1 MKNNLKECLEI
12 LKSIGNDS
20 GRIAKETI
28 LKENKD
34 NQLLKDI
41 LFFLYNPYIVT
52 GISTKKL
59 NKKVKLE
66 VDNKLNTIID
76 VMDFLKTNN
85 TGTDEHIKVIQ
96 NWINNQDLQYQDILK
111 QLVTKSLKIGITSKT
126 INKIHKNFI
135 PEFNVMLAEKYHENI
150 NRVKGKFIITT
161 KLDGNRMVLVKE
173 NGAIKTFS
181 RQGQLIEGLIDII
194 EDAKQLQDNMVYDG
208 EILLKN
214 DKNLDSKQL
223 FQETQKIIR
232 KKDIKKTNLIFNI
245 FDMMPLDEFKQGV
258 SINDTLTR
266 KNQLHDILESLE
278 TNWVKEVPMLY
289 VGEDINK
296 IDELLNIA
304 VQNGEEG
311 IMINLVDSK
320 YQCKRTKDLLKVK
333 IMNSSDC
340 KIIGY
345 EEGTGRNEGVLG
357 AFIIDYKGHNVKVG
371 SGYTDED
378 RKMFWENKDAFIE
391 KIIEVQY
398 FEETKNQ
405 NGGISLRFPVYKCI
419 RNDKIEPSYF

>member
-1 MKNNLKECLEI
+1 I
-12 LKSIGNDS
+12 
-20 GRIAKETI
+20 
-28 LKENKD
+28 
-34 NQLLKDI
+34 
-41 LFFLYNPYIVT
+41 
-52 GISTKKL
+52 
-59 NKKVKLE
+59 
-66 VDNKLNTIID
+66 
-76 VMDFLKTNN
+76 
-85 TGTDEHIKVIQ
+85 
-96 NWINNQDLQYQDILK
+96 
-111 QLVTKSLKIGITSKT
+111 
-126 INKIHKNFI
+126 
-135 PEFNVMLAEKYHENI
+135 
-150 NRVKGKFIITT
+150 
-161 KLDGNRMVLVKE
+161 
-173 NGAIKTFS
+173 
-181 RQGQLIEGLIDII
+181 
-194 EDAKQLQDNMVYDG
+194 
-208 EILLKN
+208 
-214 DKNLDSKQL
+214 
-223 FQETQKIIR
+223 
-232 KKDIKKTNLIFNI
+232 
-245 FDMMPLDEFKQGV
+245 
-258 SINDTLTR
+258 
-266 KNQLHDILESLE
+266 
-278 TNWVKEVPMLY
+278 
-289 VGEDINK
+289 
-296 IDELLNIA
+296 NIA

>member
-1 MKNNLKECLEI
+1 MNNNLKECLEI

-20 GRIAKETI
+20 SRIAKENI

-59 NKKVKLE
+59 NKNVKLE
-66 VDNKLNTIID
+66 VNNKLDTITD
-76 VMDFLKTNN
+76 VMKFLKVNN
-85 TGTDEHIKVIQ
+85 TGTDEYIRTIQ
-96 NWINNQDLQYQDILK
+96 NWITNQDVEYQDVLK
-111 QLVTKSLKIGITSKT
+111 QLVTKSLKIGITAKT

-135 PEFNVMLAEKYHENI
+135 PEFNVMLAEKYYENMD
-150 NRVKGKFIITT
+150 RVKGKFIITT

-173 NGAIKTFS
+173 NGVVKLFS
-181 RQGQLIEGLIDII
+181 RQGQSIEGLIDII
-194 EDAKQLQDNMVYDG
+194 KDAESLKDNMVYDG
-208 EILLKN
+208 EVLLKN

-232 KKDIKKTNLIFNI
+232 KKDVKKINLIFNI
-245 FDMMPLDEFKQGV
+245 FDMIPLDEFKQGK

-266 KNQLHDILESLE
+266 KNQLHNLLCDLKTEWI
-278 TNWVKEVPMLY
+278 KEVPMLY
-289 VGEDINK
+289 VGENRNK
-296 IDELLNIA
+296 IDELLNKAI
-304 VQNGEEG
+304 QNGEEG
-311 IMINLVDSK
+311 IMINLVDTK

-333 IMNSSDC
+333 IMNSADC
-340 KIIGY
+340 KIIGC

-357 AFIIDYKGHNVKVG
+357 SFIIDYKGHNVKVG

-405 NGGISLRFPVYKCI
+405 NGGISLRFPVYKCM

>member
-1 MKNNLKECLEI
+1 MDNNLKECLEV
-12 LKSIGNDS
+12 LKNIGNDS
-20 GRIAKETI
+20 SRIAKENI
-28 LKENKD
+28 LKENED

-76 VMDFLKTNN
+76 VMDFFKINN
-85 TGTDEHIKVIQ
+85 TGTDEHIKIIQ

-161 KLDGNRMVLVKE
+161 KLDGNRMVLMKE
-173 NGAIKTFS
+173 NGAIKIFS

-194 EDAKQLQDNMVYDG
+194 EDAKQLQDNMAYDG
-208 EILLKN
+208 EVLLKN

-245 FDMMPLDEFKQGV
+245 FDMMPLDEFKQGM
-258 SINDTLTR
+258 SRNDTLTR

-278 TNWVKEVPMLY
+278 MNWIKEVPMLY

-333 IMNSSDC
+333 IMNSADC
-340 KIIGY
+340 KIIGC

-371 SGYTDED
+371 SGYTDKD
-378 RKMFWENKDAFIE
+378 RKIFWENKDAFIE

>member
-1 MKNNLKECLEI
+1 MNNNLKECLEI
-12 LKSIGNDS
+12 LKSIGADS
-20 GRIAKETI
+20 SRIAKEHI

-52 GISTKKL
+52 GINTKKL

-66 VDNKLNTIID
+66 VSNELDTIID
-76 VMDFLKTNN
+76 VMNFLKVNN
-85 TGTDEHIKVIQ
+85 TGTDEYIKIIQ
-96 NWINNQDLQYQDILK
+96 NWIANQDLEYQDVLK
-111 QLVTKSLKIGITSKT
+111 QLVTKSLKIGITAKT

-135 PEFNVMLAEKYHENI
+135 PEFNVMLAEKYYENT
-150 NRVKGKFIITT
+150 NKVNGEFIITT

-173 NGAIKTFS
+173 NGTIKLFS
-181 RQGQLIEGLIDII
+181 RQGQLIEGLVDII
-194 EDAKQLQDNMVYDG
+194 KDAKQLQDNIVYDG
-208 EILLKN
+208 EVLLKN
-214 DKNLDSKQL
+214 DRNLDSKQL

-258 SINDTLTR
+258 STNDTLTR
-266 KNQLHDILESLE
+266 KNQLHALLDSLKLD
-278 TNWVKEVPMLY
+278 WVKEVPILY
-289 VGEDINK
+289 AGTNK
-296 IDELLNIA
+296 NRIDELLNEAIK
-304 VQNGEEG
+304 NGEEG
-311 IMINLVDSK
+311 IMINLANGK
-320 YQCKRTKDLLKVK
+320 YQCKRTKELLKVK
-333 IMNSSDC
+333 IMNSADC

-357 AFIIDYKGHNVKVG
+357 AFLIDYKGHNVKVG

-378 RKMFWENKDAFIE
+378 RKMFWENKNNFTG
-391 KIIEVQY
+391 KIMEVQY